1 MQHTG
6 LVNGSP
12 RVRLDDASS
21 KICAE
26 LTGLQMV
33 WLPLESAK
41 YDKIV
46 LALADTFNIGFG

>member
-1 MQHTG
+1 
-6 LVNGSP
+6 VNGSP
-12 RVRLDDASS
+12 RVRLDSRIDDASS